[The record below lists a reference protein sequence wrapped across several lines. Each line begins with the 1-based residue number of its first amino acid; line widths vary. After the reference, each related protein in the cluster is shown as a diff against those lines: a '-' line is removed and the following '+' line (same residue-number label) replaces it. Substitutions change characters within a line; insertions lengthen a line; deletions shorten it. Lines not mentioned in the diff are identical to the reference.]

1 MQWMVAPES
10 TIDRFFDDRD
20 LRLGEESRDT
30 FMPVGLGDERGCG
43 WSCGGLGINGTS
55 PVSMHEAISTARKS
69 GVLMSLVMGTQSSR
83 MRPRAYIGARHDR
96 IR

>member
-1 MQWMVAPES
+1 MVAPES

-30 FMPVGLGDERGCG
+30 FMLVGLENDCECG
-43 WSCGGLGINGTS
+43 WSCGGWGIMNGTS
-55 PVSMHEAISTARKS
+55 PVSMLEAISTARKS
-69 GVLMSLVMGTQSSR
+69 GVLMSLVMGTQSPR
-83 MRPRAYIGARHDR
+83 MRPRAYIGARHDQ